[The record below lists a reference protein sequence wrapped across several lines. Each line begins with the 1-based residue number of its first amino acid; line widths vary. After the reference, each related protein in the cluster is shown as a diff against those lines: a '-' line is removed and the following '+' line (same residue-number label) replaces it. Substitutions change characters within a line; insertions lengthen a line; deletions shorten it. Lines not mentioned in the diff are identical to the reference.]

1 MVQTCTAVY
10 AIARGVTVVKP
21 ISEATSERVAVDDF
35 LGRFAAGAS
44 SISCCISSVA
54 DDGDVN
60 IDLNAYEQVKVCLC
74 IKNIENINNTFTKG
88 HSSRAP
94 SQYHCY
100 HKQNWRSRILAMN
113 EHPQHNLCGHP
124 GYKCVHCTII

>member
-1 MVQTCTAVY
+1 VQTCTAVY
-10 AIARGVTVVKP
+10 AIARGVTVVRP

-60 IDLNAYEQVKVCLC
+60 IDLNAYEQVKVRLC
-74 IKNIENINNTFTKG
+74 IETQIIPSLKG

-94 SQYHCY
+94 SRYHCY
-100 HKQNWRSRILAMN
+100 RKQNWRSRKLAMN

-124 GYKCVHCTII
+124 GYGSVHCTII

>member
-1 MVQTCTAVY
+1 MVIYGGSIVQTCTAVY

-60 IDLNAYEQVKVCLC
+60 IDLNAYEQVKVRLC
-74 IKNIENINNTFTKG
+74 IKNIENINNTFTK
-88 HSSRAP
+88 RALFQSP
-94 SQYHCY
+94 FSISLLSQT
-100 HKQNWRSRILAMN
+100 KLA
-113 EHPQHNLCGHP
+113 
-124 GYKCVHCTII
+124 

>member
-1 MVQTCTAVY
+1 MVIYGGSIVQTCTAVY
-10 AIARGVTVVKP
+10 AIARGVTVVRP

-60 IDLNAYEQVKVCLC
+60 IDLNAYEQVKVRLC
-74 IKNIENINNTFTKG
+74 IENTNNTFTK
-88 HSSRAP
+88 RALFQSP
-94 SQYHCY
+94 FSISLLSQT
-100 HKQNWRSRILAMN
+100 KLA
-113 EHPQHNLCGHP
+113 
-124 GYKCVHCTII
+124 